1 MVFATKLQ
9 INAVFKKA
17 APAKKTVTPAKKA
30 PIKKSPPAKKP
41 ATKKPTTQKKF
52 TPPSGERDLWYP
64 NAEAPAWLD
73 GSMPGDRG
81 FDPFGLSKPTEYLQF
96 DLDRLDGSAAKNPSG
111 NVIGKLKKTDNKPTE
126 RTIVPFNEAFD
137 INRFRECEL
146 LHSRWAMLGLVG
158 VIFGEAGTG
167 VAWQDAGK
175 VELEQTQYLGFNL
188 WGEGSNLAALTAIEV
203 LLVGTLEFYRSAEL
217 DQEKRCYPGGAFD
230 PLGFASKSP
239 EETFRLK
246 TAELKHGRLAMVA
259 MFGVAQQ
266 ALNNGEGALEALTS
280 IDDDVPTSK
289 IYSLLSLSI
298 FALLAGDVGMNFLAF
313 LFAWVTK
320 QGDLTFFT
328 TNANGFWTEK
338 LCILGFVILLL
349 MDFKAVATRQIRRAN
364 AVLKTIKYA
373 KETTVESIEQTRN
386 VETFLTNVYMKSTF
400 EILGAL
406 IALVGCLRTA
416 SPSLVPGS
424 GALFSLPASI
434 GPAIALF
441 FGHAMFMLINTN
453 VISQSANMTTPF
465 PLQIRKT
472 IATFDAMLAMLA
484 MSCATFQKGWPGLL
498 ASSLFLLFS
507 IYFTYEN
514 EIKKKMKERK
524 KKAEK
529 KGRRDFGSSSG
540 SR

>member
-1 MVFATKLQ
+1 MRMM
-9 INAVFKKA
+9 I
-17 APAKKTVTPAKKA
+17 
-30 PIKKSPPAKKP
+30 
-41 ATKKPTTQKKF
+41 
-52 TPPSGERDLWYP
+52 SGGE
-64 NAEAPAWLD
+64 
-73 GSMPGDRG
+73 S
-81 FDPFGLSKPTEYLQF
+81 S
-96 DLDRLDGSAAKNPSG
+96 
-111 NVIGKLKKTDNKPTE
+111 LKRRRKRRTD
-126 RTIVPFNEAFD
+126 VS
-137 INRFRECEL
+137 L
-146 LHSRWAMLGLVG
+146 
-158 VIFGEAGTG
+158 
-167 VAWQDAGK
+167 
-175 VELEQTQYLGFNL
+175 
-188 WGEGSNLAALTAIEV
+188 
-203 LLVGTLEFYRSAEL
+203 
-217 DQEKRCYPGGAFD
+217 
-230 PLGFASKSP
+230 FASSKSSS
-239 EETFRLK
+239 ERKSGDDDDDDDDSSSSSGKDAT
-246 TAELKHGRLAMVA
+246 
-259 MFGVAQQ
+259 
-266 ALNNGEGALEALTS
+266 
-280 IDDDVPTSK
+280 DDVPISK

-328 TNANGFWTEK
+328 TNVNGFWTEK

-484 MSCATFQKGWPGLL
+484 MSCATFQKGWPGLI

-529 KGRRDFGSSSG
+529 KGRRDFGSSS

>member
-1 MVFATKLQ
+1 MRLM
-9 INAVFKKA
+9 I
-17 APAKKTVTPAKKA
+17 
-30 PIKKSPPAKKP
+30 
-41 ATKKPTTQKKF
+41 
-52 TPPSGERDLWYP
+52 SGGE
-64 NAEAPAWLD
+64 
-73 GSMPGDRG
+73 S
-81 FDPFGLSKPTEYLQF
+81 S
-96 DLDRLDGSAAKNPSG
+96 
-111 NVIGKLKKTDNKPTE
+111 LKRRRKTD
-126 RTIVPFNEAFD
+126 AS
-137 INRFRECEL
+137 L
-146 LHSRWAMLGLVG
+146 
-158 VIFGEAGTG
+158 
-167 VAWQDAGK
+167 
-175 VELEQTQYLGFNL
+175 
-188 WGEGSNLAALTAIEV
+188 
-203 LLVGTLEFYRSAEL
+203 
-217 DQEKRCYPGGAFD
+217 
-230 PLGFASKSP
+230 FASSKSSS
-239 EETFRLK
+239 ERKSGDDDDDDDDDDSSSSSGKDAT
-246 TAELKHGRLAMVA
+246 
-259 MFGVAQQ
+259 
-266 ALNNGEGALEALTS
+266 
-280 IDDDVPTSK
+280 DDDVPMSK

-453 VISQSANMTTPF
+453 VISQSANMITPF

-524 KKAEK
+524 KKAEE
-529 KGRRDFGSSSG
+529 KGRRDFGSSG

>member
-1 MVFATKLQ
+1 MSPKPPFVLEILRTSSLSSLSSSSSRKRREGLLASSERRRVHQ
-9 INAVFKKA
+9 RE
-17 APAKKTVTPAKKA
+17 KTFRIGNKNNNKQLEMRMM
-30 PIKKSPPAKKP
+30 I
-41 ATKKPTTQKKF
+41 
-52 TPPSGERDLWYP
+52 SGGE
-64 NAEAPAWLD
+64 
-73 GSMPGDRG
+73 S
-81 FDPFGLSKPTEYLQF
+81 S
-96 DLDRLDGSAAKNPSG
+96 
-111 NVIGKLKKTDNKPTE
+111 LKRRRKRRTD
-126 RTIVPFNEAFD
+126 VS
-137 INRFRECEL
+137 L
-146 LHSRWAMLGLVG
+146 
-158 VIFGEAGTG
+158 
-167 VAWQDAGK
+167 
-175 VELEQTQYLGFNL
+175 
-188 WGEGSNLAALTAIEV
+188 
-203 LLVGTLEFYRSAEL
+203 
-217 DQEKRCYPGGAFD
+217 
-230 PLGFASKSP
+230 FASSKSSS
-239 EETFRLK
+239 ERK
-246 TAELKHGRLAMVA
+246 SG
-259 MFGVAQQ
+259 
-266 ALNNGEGALEALTS
+266 
-280 IDDDVPTSK
+280 DDDDDDDSSSSSGKDATDDVVPISK

-484 MSCATFQKGWPGLL
+484 MSCATFQKGWPGLI

-529 KGRRDFGSSSG
+529 KGRRDFGSSS

>member
-1 MVFATKLQ
+1 M
-9 INAVFKKA
+9 
-17 APAKKTVTPAKKA
+17 
-30 PIKKSPPAKKP
+30 SPKP
-41 ATKKPTTQKKF
+41 
-52 TPPSGERDLWYP
+52 
-64 NAEAPAWLD
+64 
-73 GSMPGDRG
+73 
-81 FDPFGLSKPTEYLQF
+81 PFVLEILRTSSLSSLSSSSSRKRREGL
-96 DLDRLDGSAAKNPSG
+96 
-111 NVIGKLKKTDNKPTE
+111 
-126 RTIVPFNEAFD
+126 
-137 INRFRECEL
+137 
-146 LHSRWAMLGLVG
+146 
-158 VIFGEAGTG
+158 
-167 VAWQDAGK
+167 
-175 VELEQTQYLGFNL
+175 
-188 WGEGSNLAALTAIEV
+188 
-203 LLVGTLEFYRSAEL
+203 
-217 DQEKRCYPGGAFD
+217 
-230 PLGFASKSP
+230 FASSERRRVHQREK
-239 EETFRLK
+239 TFRIGNENNNKQLEMRMMISGGESSLK
-246 TAELKHGRLAMVA
+246 RRRKRRTDVSLFASSKSSSERK
-259 MFGVAQQ
+259 
-266 ALNNGEGALEALTS
+266 S
-280 IDDDVPTSK
+280 DDDDDDDDSSSSSGKDATDDVVPISK

-484 MSCATFQKGWPGLL
+484 MSCATFQKGWPGLI

-529 KGRRDFGSSSG
+529 KGRRDFGSSS

>member
-1 MVFATKLQ
+1 MRMMISGGGGRLLGQSLKRKRRTE
-9 INAVFKKA
+9 
-17 APAKKTVTPAKKA
+17 
-30 PIKKSPPAKKP
+30 SP
-41 ATKKPTTQKKF
+41 
-52 TPPSGERDLWYP
+52 
-64 NAEAPAWLD
+64 
-73 GSMPGDRG
+73 
-81 FDPFGLSKPTEYLQF
+81 LSL
-96 DLDRLDGSAAKNPSG
+96 
-111 NVIGKLKKTDNKPTE
+111 
-126 RTIVPFNEAFD
+126 
-137 INRFRECEL
+137 
-146 LHSRWAMLGLVG
+146 
-158 VIFGEAGTG
+158 
-167 VAWQDAGK
+167 
-175 VELEQTQYLGFNL
+175 
-188 WGEGSNLAALTAIEV
+188 
-203 LLVGTLEFYRSAEL
+203 
-217 DQEKRCYPGGAFD
+217 
-230 PLGFASKSP
+230 FASKSSS
-239 EETFRLK
+239 ERK
-246 TAELKHGRLAMVA
+246 SG
-259 MFGVAQQ
+259 
-266 ALNNGEGALEALTS
+266 
-280 IDDDVPTSK
+280 DDDDSSSSDIKDPTTDVPISK
-289 IYSLLSLSI
+289 IYSLLSLSV
-298 FALLAGDVGMNFLAF
+298 FALLAVDVGLNFLAF
-313 LFAWVTK
+313 VFAYWTK
-320 QGDLTFFT
+320 QDVTFFT
-328 TNANGFWTEK
+328 TNLNGFWTEK

-424 GALFSLPASI
+424 GASFIASLPASI

-484 MSCATFQKGWPGLL
+484 ISCATFQKGWPGLV

-514 EIKKKMKERK
+514 EIKKKIKERK
-524 KKAEK
+524 KALAEK
-529 KGRRDFGSSSG
+529 GGRSDFGSSS

>member
-1 MVFATKLQ
+1 M
-9 INAVFKKA
+9 
-17 APAKKTVTPAKKA
+17 
-30 PIKKSPPAKKP
+30 
-41 ATKKPTTQKKF
+41 
-52 TPPSGERDLWYP
+52 
-64 NAEAPAWLD
+64 
-73 GSMPGDRG
+73 
-81 FDPFGLSKPTEYLQF
+81 
-96 DLDRLDGSAAKNPSG
+96 
-111 NVIGKLKKTDNKPTE
+111 
-126 RTIVPFNEAFD
+126 
-137 INRFRECEL
+137 
-146 LHSRWAMLGLVG
+146 
-158 VIFGEAGTG
+158 
-167 VAWQDAGK
+167 
-175 VELEQTQYLGFNL
+175 
-188 WGEGSNLAALTAIEV
+188 
-203 LLVGTLEFYRSAEL
+203 
-217 DQEKRCYPGGAFD
+217 
-230 PLGFASKSP
+230 
-239 EETFRLK
+239 
-246 TAELKHGRLAMVA
+246 
-259 MFGVAQQ
+259 
-266 ALNNGEGALEALTS
+266 
-280 IDDDVPTSK
+280 SK

-484 MSCATFQKGWPGLL
+484 MSCATFQKGWPGLI

-529 KGRRDFGSSSG
+529 KGGRDFGSSS

>member
-1 MVFATKLQ
+1 MRMM
-9 INAVFKKA
+9 I
-17 APAKKTVTPAKKA
+17 
-30 PIKKSPPAKKP
+30 
-41 ATKKPTTQKKF
+41 
-52 TPPSGERDLWYP
+52 SGGE
-64 NAEAPAWLD
+64 
-73 GSMPGDRG
+73 S
-81 FDPFGLSKPTEYLQF
+81 S
-96 DLDRLDGSAAKNPSG
+96 
-111 NVIGKLKKTDNKPTE
+111 LKRRRKRRTD
-126 RTIVPFNEAFD
+126 VS
-137 INRFRECEL
+137 L
-146 LHSRWAMLGLVG
+146 
-158 VIFGEAGTG
+158 
-167 VAWQDAGK
+167 
-175 VELEQTQYLGFNL
+175 
-188 WGEGSNLAALTAIEV
+188 
-203 LLVGTLEFYRSAEL
+203 
-217 DQEKRCYPGGAFD
+217 
-230 PLGFASKSP
+230 FASSKSSS
-239 EETFRLK
+239 ERK
-246 TAELKHGRLAMVA
+246 SG
-259 MFGVAQQ
+259 
-266 ALNNGEGALEALTS
+266 
-280 IDDDVPTSK
+280 DDDDDDDSSSSSGKDATDDVVPISK

-484 MSCATFQKGWPGLL
+484 TSCATFQKGWPGLI

-514 EIKKKMKERK
+514 EIKKKKKERK

-529 KGRRDFGSSSG
+529 KGRRDFGSSS

>member
-1 MVFATKLQ
+1 M
-9 INAVFKKA
+9 
-17 APAKKTVTPAKKA
+17 
-30 PIKKSPPAKKP
+30 SPKP
-41 ATKKPTTQKKF
+41 PVVLEILRTSSLSSLLSSSSSRSKRR
-52 TPPSGERDLWYP
+52 E
-64 NAEAPAWLD
+64 
-73 GSMPGDRG
+73 
-81 FDPFGLSKPTEYLQF
+81 GL
-96 DLDRLDGSAAKNPSG
+96 
-111 NVIGKLKKTDNKPTE
+111 
-126 RTIVPFNEAFD
+126 
-137 INRFRECEL
+137 
-146 LHSRWAMLGLVG
+146 
-158 VIFGEAGTG
+158 
-167 VAWQDAGK
+167 
-175 VELEQTQYLGFNL
+175 
-188 WGEGSNLAALTAIEV
+188 
-203 LLVGTLEFYRSAEL
+203 
-217 DQEKRCYPGGAFD
+217 
-230 PLGFASKSP
+230 FASSERRRRVHQREK
-239 EETFRLK
+239 TFRIGNNKNNNKQLEMRMMISGGESSLK
-246 TAELKHGRLAMVA
+246 RRRKRRTDVSLFASSKSSSERKSGDDDDDDDDDSSSSSGKDA
-259 MFGVAQQ
+259 
-266 ALNNGEGALEALTS
+266 T
-280 IDDDVPTSK
+280 DDDVPMSK

-484 MSCATFQKGWPGLL
+484 MSCATFQKGWPGLI

-529 KGRRDFGSSSG
+529 KGRRDFGSSS

>member
-1 MVFATKLQ
+1 MRLM
-9 INAVFKKA
+9 I
-17 APAKKTVTPAKKA
+17 
-30 PIKKSPPAKKP
+30 
-41 ATKKPTTQKKF
+41 
-52 TPPSGERDLWYP
+52 SGGE
-64 NAEAPAWLD
+64 
-73 GSMPGDRG
+73 S
-81 FDPFGLSKPTEYLQF
+81 S
-96 DLDRLDGSAAKNPSG
+96 
-111 NVIGKLKKTDNKPTE
+111 LKRRRKTD
-126 RTIVPFNEAFD
+126 VS
-137 INRFRECEL
+137 L
-146 LHSRWAMLGLVG
+146 
-158 VIFGEAGTG
+158 
-167 VAWQDAGK
+167 
-175 VELEQTQYLGFNL
+175 
-188 WGEGSNLAALTAIEV
+188 
-203 LLVGTLEFYRSAEL
+203 
-217 DQEKRCYPGGAFD
+217 
-230 PLGFASKSP
+230 FASSKSSS
-239 EETFRLK
+239 ERKSGDDDDDDDDDSSSSSGKDAT
-246 TAELKHGRLAMVA
+246 
-259 MFGVAQQ
+259 
-266 ALNNGEGALEALTS
+266 
-280 IDDDVPTSK
+280 DDDVPMSK

-453 VISQSANMTTPF
+453 VISQSANMITPF

-472 IATFDAMLAMLA
+472 IATFDTMLAMLA
-484 MSCATFQKGWPGLL
+484 MSCAAFQKGWLGLV

-524 KKAEK
+524 KKAEE
-529 KGRRDFGSSSG
+529 KGRRDFGSSG

>member
-1 MVFATKLQ
+1 M
-9 INAVFKKA
+9 
-17 APAKKTVTPAKKA
+17 
-30 PIKKSPPAKKP
+30 SPKP
-41 ATKKPTTQKKF
+41 
-52 TPPSGERDLWYP
+52 
-64 NAEAPAWLD
+64 
-73 GSMPGDRG
+73 
-81 FDPFGLSKPTEYLQF
+81 PFVLEILRTSSLSSLSSSSSRKRREGL
-96 DLDRLDGSAAKNPSG
+96 
-111 NVIGKLKKTDNKPTE
+111 
-126 RTIVPFNEAFD
+126 
-137 INRFRECEL
+137 
-146 LHSRWAMLGLVG
+146 
-158 VIFGEAGTG
+158 
-167 VAWQDAGK
+167 
-175 VELEQTQYLGFNL
+175 
-188 WGEGSNLAALTAIEV
+188 
-203 LLVGTLEFYRSAEL
+203 
-217 DQEKRCYPGGAFD
+217 
-230 PLGFASKSP
+230 FASSERRRVHQREK
-239 EETFRLK
+239 TFRIGNKNNNKQLEMRMMISGGESSLK
-246 TAELKHGRLAMVA
+246 RRRKRRTDVSLFASSKSSSERKSG
-259 MFGVAQQ
+259 
-266 ALNNGEGALEALTS
+266 
-280 IDDDVPTSK
+280 DDDDDDDSSSSSGKDATDDVVPISK

-484 MSCATFQKGWPGLL
+484 TSCATFQKGWPGLI

-529 KGRRDFGSSSG
+529 KGGRDFGSSS

>member
-1 MVFATKLQ
+1 M
-9 INAVFKKA
+9 
-17 APAKKTVTPAKKA
+17 
-30 PIKKSPPAKKP
+30 SPKP
-41 ATKKPTTQKKF
+41 
-52 TPPSGERDLWYP
+52 
-64 NAEAPAWLD
+64 
-73 GSMPGDRG
+73 
-81 FDPFGLSKPTEYLQF
+81 PFVLEILRTSSLSSLSSSSSRKRREGL
-96 DLDRLDGSAAKNPSG
+96 
-111 NVIGKLKKTDNKPTE
+111 
-126 RTIVPFNEAFD
+126 
-137 INRFRECEL
+137 
-146 LHSRWAMLGLVG
+146 
-158 VIFGEAGTG
+158 
-167 VAWQDAGK
+167 
-175 VELEQTQYLGFNL
+175 
-188 WGEGSNLAALTAIEV
+188 
-203 LLVGTLEFYRSAEL
+203 
-217 DQEKRCYPGGAFD
+217 
-230 PLGFASKSP
+230 FASSERRRVHQREK
-239 EETFRLK
+239 TFRIGNKNNNKQLEMRMMISGGESSLK
-246 TAELKHGRLAMVA
+246 RRRKRRTDVSLFASSKSSSERKSG
-259 MFGVAQQ
+259 
-266 ALNNGEGALEALTS
+266 
-280 IDDDVPTSK
+280 DDDDDDDSSSSSGKDATDDVVPISK

-484 MSCATFQKGWPGLL
+484 MSCATFQKGWPGLI

-529 KGRRDFGSSSG
+529 KGRRDFGSSS

>member
-1 MVFATKLQ
+1 M
-9 INAVFKKA
+9 I
-17 APAKKTVTPAKKA
+17 
-30 PIKKSPPAKKP
+30 
-41 ATKKPTTQKKF
+41 
-52 TPPSGERDLWYP
+52 SGGGGR
-64 NAEAPAWLD
+64 
-73 GSMPGDRG
+73 
-81 FDPFGLSKPTEYLQF
+81 
-96 DLDRLDGSAAKNPSG
+96 
-111 NVIGKLKKTDNKPTE
+111 
-126 RTIVPFNEAFD
+126 
-137 INRFRECEL
+137 
-146 LHSRWAMLGLVG
+146 
-158 VIFGEAGTG
+158 
-167 VAWQDAGK
+167 
-175 VELEQTQYLGFNL
+175 LEQSLKGKRRT
-188 WGEGSNLAALTAIEV
+188 GSSLSL
-203 LLVGTLEFYRSAEL
+203 
-217 DQEKRCYPGGAFD
+217 
-230 PLGFASKSP
+230 FASSKSSS
-239 EETFRLK
+239 ERKSGDDDSSSSSGKDAT
-246 TAELKHGRLAMVA
+246 
-259 MFGVAQQ
+259 
-266 ALNNGEGALEALTS
+266 
-280 IDDDVPTSK
+280 DDVPISK

-298 FALLAGDVGMNFLAF
+298 FALLAGDVGLNFLAF
-313 LFAWVTK
+313 VFAYWTK
-320 QGDLTFFT
+320 QDVTFFT
-328 TNANGFWTEK
+328 TNVNGFWTEK

-364 AVLKTIKYA
+364 AVLKSIKYA

-441 FGHAMFMLINTN
+441 FGHALFMLINTN

-484 MSCATFQKGWPGLL
+484 MSCATFQKGWPGLI

-514 EIKKKMKERK
+514 KIKKKMKEKSNSRK
-524 KKAEK
+524 KKAEM
-529 KGRRDFGSSSG
+529 KGRRDFGSSS

>member
-1 MVFATKLQ
+1 MRMM
-9 INAVFKKA
+9 I
-17 APAKKTVTPAKKA
+17 
-30 PIKKSPPAKKP
+30 
-41 ATKKPTTQKKF
+41 
-52 TPPSGERDLWYP
+52 SGGE
-64 NAEAPAWLD
+64 
-73 GSMPGDRG
+73 S
-81 FDPFGLSKPTEYLQF
+81 S
-96 DLDRLDGSAAKNPSG
+96 
-111 NVIGKLKKTDNKPTE
+111 LKRRRKRRTD
-126 RTIVPFNEAFD
+126 VS
-137 INRFRECEL
+137 L
-146 LHSRWAMLGLVG
+146 
-158 VIFGEAGTG
+158 
-167 VAWQDAGK
+167 
-175 VELEQTQYLGFNL
+175 
-188 WGEGSNLAALTAIEV
+188 
-203 LLVGTLEFYRSAEL
+203 
-217 DQEKRCYPGGAFD
+217 
-230 PLGFASKSP
+230 FASSKSSS
-239 EETFRLK
+239 ERKSGDDDDDDDSSSSSGKDAT
-246 TAELKHGRLAMVA
+246 
-259 MFGVAQQ
+259 
-266 ALNNGEGALEALTS
+266 
-280 IDDDVPTSK
+280 DDDVPMSK

-484 MSCATFQKGWPGLL
+484 MSCAAFQKGWPGLI

-529 KGRRDFGSSSG
+529 KGRRDFGSSG

>member
-1 MVFATKLQ
+1 M
-9 INAVFKKA
+9 
-17 APAKKTVTPAKKA
+17 
-30 PIKKSPPAKKP
+30 SPKP
-41 ATKKPTTQKKF
+41 
-52 TPPSGERDLWYP
+52 
-64 NAEAPAWLD
+64 
-73 GSMPGDRG
+73 
-81 FDPFGLSKPTEYLQF
+81 PFVLEILRTSSLSSLSSSLSSRKRREGL
-96 DLDRLDGSAAKNPSG
+96 
-111 NVIGKLKKTDNKPTE
+111 
-126 RTIVPFNEAFD
+126 
-137 INRFRECEL
+137 
-146 LHSRWAMLGLVG
+146 
-158 VIFGEAGTG
+158 
-167 VAWQDAGK
+167 
-175 VELEQTQYLGFNL
+175 
-188 WGEGSNLAALTAIEV
+188 
-203 LLVGTLEFYRSAEL
+203 
-217 DQEKRCYPGGAFD
+217 
-230 PLGFASKSP
+230 FASSERRRVHQREK
-239 EETFRLK
+239 TFRIGNENNNKQLEMRMMISGGESSLK
-246 TAELKHGRLAMVA
+246 RRRKRRTDVSLFASSKSSSERKSG
-259 MFGVAQQ
+259 
-266 ALNNGEGALEALTS
+266 
-280 IDDDVPTSK
+280 DDDDDDDSSSSSGKDATDDVVPISK

-484 MSCATFQKGWPGLL
+484 TSCATFQKGWPGLI

-529 KGRRDFGSSSG
+529 KGGRDFGSSS

>member
-1 MVFATKLQ
+1 M
-9 INAVFKKA
+9 I
-17 APAKKTVTPAKKA
+17 
-30 PIKKSPPAKKP
+30 
-41 ATKKPTTQKKF
+41 
-52 TPPSGERDLWYP
+52 SGGE
-64 NAEAPAWLD
+64 
-73 GSMPGDRG
+73 S
-81 FDPFGLSKPTEYLQF
+81 S
-96 DLDRLDGSAAKNPSG
+96 
-111 NVIGKLKKTDNKPTE
+111 LKRRRKRRTD
-126 RTIVPFNEAFD
+126 VS
-137 INRFRECEL
+137 L
-146 LHSRWAMLGLVG
+146 
-158 VIFGEAGTG
+158 
-167 VAWQDAGK
+167 
-175 VELEQTQYLGFNL
+175 
-188 WGEGSNLAALTAIEV
+188 
-203 LLVGTLEFYRSAEL
+203 
-217 DQEKRCYPGGAFD
+217 
-230 PLGFASKSP
+230 FASSKSSS
-239 EETFRLK
+239 ERKSGDDDSSSSSGKDAT
-246 TAELKHGRLAMVA
+246 
-259 MFGVAQQ
+259 
-266 ALNNGEGALEALTS
+266 
-280 IDDDVPTSK
+280 DDDVPMSK

-313 LFAWVTK
+313 VFAWVTK

-472 IATFDAMLAMLA
+472 IATFDAMLAM
-484 MSCATFQKGWPGLL
+484 SCATFQKGWPGLI

-529 KGRRDFGSSSG
+529 KGKRDFGSSSG
-540 SR
+540 R